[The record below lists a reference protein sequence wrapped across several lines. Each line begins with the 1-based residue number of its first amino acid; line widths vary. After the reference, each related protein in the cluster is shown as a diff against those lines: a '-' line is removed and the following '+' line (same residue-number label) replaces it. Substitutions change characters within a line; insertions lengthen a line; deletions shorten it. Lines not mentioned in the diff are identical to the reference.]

1 MKCVVCDAQLP
12 APALV
17 GRPRRYCSTAC
28 RQRAYRQRHR
38 TEQRVSPPARGRTEP
53 CGSPVAEPLLAALVL
68 FPLDD
73 ADSVYAAQS
82 FAEFPWEYFLARL
95 HPEQKPDETIADH
108 ISSPRDNEEHDADR
122 TTAAERNADENATL
136 RDEILC

>member
-12 APALV
+12 APAPV

-28 RQRAYRQRHR
+28 RQRAYRHRHHS
-38 TEQRVSPPARGRTEP
+38 EQRLYSPARGRTEP
-53 CGSPVAEPLLAALVL
+53 CGRPGAEPLLAALVL
-68 FPLDD
+68 FPLDE

-95 HPEQKPDETIADH
+95 HPEQRPDETTSDG
-108 ISSPRDNEEHDADR
+108 ISSQRDKADPDAEP
-122 TTAAERNADENATL
+122 TTVEGRNADENATL